1 MGASSVTGVG
11 KGSSEAGNK
20 GPGNNRNIYVTT
32 NGPHIVAS
40 GEVVNVSD
48 NWQIYVSIA
57 GLTESPDKYTVVVTQ
72 SDWTNYDGRGNRPP
86 HIEKLD
92 TMGNNYDDV
101 DGDWEG
107 PMAGFVLH
115 TADSNNVAESGYSRK
130 FGFIV
135 IRNGGAGF
143 SYDAYY

>member
-32 NGPHIVAS
+32 NGPHIVAA
-40 GEVVNVSD
+40 GEVINVD
-48 NWQIYVSIA
+48 NCWQVYVPID
-57 GLTESPDKYTVVVTQ
+57 GLTESPDKYTVMITQ
-72 SDWTNYDGRGNRPP
+72 SDWANYDGRGNYPP

-92 TMGNNYDDV
+92 TIGNNFDDV
-101 DGDWEG
+101 NGDWEG
-107 PMAGFVLH
+107 PMGGFVLH
-115 TADSNNVAESGYSRK
+115 TADNDQTNSSYPRK

-135 IRNGGAGF
+135 VRTGGAGY
-143 SYDAYY
+143 SYECY

>member
-40 GEVVNVSD
+40 GEVINVD
-48 NWQIYVSIA
+48 DCWQVYVAID
-57 GLTESPDKYTVVVTQ
+57 GLTETPDKYTVIVTQ
-72 SDWTNYDGRGNRPP
+72 SDWANNDGRGNRPP

-92 TMGNNYDDV
+92 IMDNNYDDV

-107 PMAGFVLH
+107 PMGAFVLH
-115 TADSNNVAESGYSRK
+115 TGDDNQTDSSYPRK

-135 IRNGGAGF
+135 VRTGGAGF
-143 SYDAYY
+143 SYECY